1 MTLANVVAA
10 SMFTGITLYAL
21 LAGADFGAGF
31 WDLVAGNAER
41 GAPTRRLIEESIGPV
56 WEANHVWLIFVL
68 VTLWT
73 GFPSAFAPIMST
85 LYVPLTLA
93 AVGIILRGS
102 AFAFRKASRT
112 LGERRFYG
120 IAFASSSV
128 ITPYFLGS
136 VVGGVA
142 SARVPAESRTGDVVR
157 SWLNPTSVLGG
168 VMAVI
173 VCAFLAAVY
182 LAADAERRGRPELVT
197 VFRRRSL
204 AAGIL
209 AGAVAGVGVAVLHAD
224 APLLF
229 HGLTHRGAPLIV
241 ASAVAGASTLVL
253 VARRRV
259 AMARYLAAA
268 AVVAVLW
275 GWAAGQYPWMLE
287 HEVTIKAAAAPRAT
301 LEAGLVAL
309 GAGAVLLVPALVW
322 LLVLVQRG
330 TLASEA

>member
-10 SMFTGITLYAL
+10 AMFTGITLYAL

-112 LGERRFYG
+112 ISERRLYG

-142 SARVPAESRTGDVVR
+142 SGRVPAGTRTGDVLR

-182 LAADAERRGRPELVT
+182 LAADAERRGRPELVAL
-197 VFRRRSL
+197 FRRRSL
-204 AAGIL
+204 AVGIL

-224 APLLF
+224 APFLF

-241 ASAVAGASTLVL
+241 ASAVAGACTLAL
-253 VARRRV
+253 VARRRL
-259 AMARYLAAA
+259 AIARYVAAL

-287 HEVTIKAAAAPRAT
+287 HELTIKAAAAPRAT

-330 TLASEA
+330 TLAAEP

>member
-41 GAPTRRLIEESIGPV
+41 GAPSRRLIEESIGPV

-85 LYVPLTLA
+85 LYIPLTLA

-112 LGERRFYG
+112 ISERRLYG

-142 SARVPAESRTGDVVR
+142 SGRVPAGTRTGDVLR

-168 VMAVI
+168 VRAVI

-197 VFRRRSL
+197 LFRRRSL
-204 AAGIL
+204 GAGIL

-224 APLLF
+224 SPLLF

-241 ASAVAGASTLVL
+241 VSAFAGVCTLVL
-253 VARRRV
+253 VARRRLGIARFV
-259 AMARYLAAA
+259 AAL

-287 HEVTIKAAAAPRAT
+287 HELTIKVAAAPRAT

-330 TLASEA
+330 TLAGET

>member
-10 SMFTGITLYAL
+10 AMFTGITLYAL

-31 WDLVAGNAER
+31 WDLVAGSAER
-41 GAPTRRLIEESIGPV
+41 GAPTRALIEESIGPV

-93 AVGIILRGS
+93 AVGIILRGA

-112 LGERRFYG
+112 LGARRLYG

-142 SARVPAESRTGDVVR
+142 SGRVPSGTRTGDVFR

-182 LAADAERRGRPELVT
+182 LAADAERRGHPALARA
-197 VFRRRSL
+197 FRLRSL
-204 AAGIL
+204 AVGVAG
-209 AGAVAGVGVAVLHAD
+209 GAVAAVGVAVLHAD
-224 APLLF
+224 SPSLF
-229 HGLTHRGAPLIV
+229 HGLTHRGAPLI
-241 ASAVAGASTLVL
+241 AISAAAGALTLVL
-253 VARRRV
+253 VARGIFAV
-259 AMARYLAAA
+259 ARYVAALA
-268 AVVAVLW
+268 VLSVLW

-287 HEVTIKAAAAPRAT
+287 HQLTIKAAAAPRAT
-301 LEAGLVAL
+301 LEAGLIAL
-309 GAGAVLLVPALVW
+309 GAGALLLLPALVW

-330 TLASEA
+330 TLAGEG

>member
-10 SMFTGITLYAL
+10 AMFGGITLYAL

-31 WDLVAGNAER
+31 WDLFAGSAER
-41 GAPTRRLIEESIGPV
+41 GGPTRALIEESIGPV

-93 AVGIILRGS
+93 AVGIILRGA

-112 LGERRFYG
+112 LATRRLYG

-142 SARVPAESRTGDVVR
+142 SGRVPAGTRTGDVLR

-182 LAADAERRGRPELVT
+182 LAADAERRDRPELAR
-197 VFRRRSL
+197 VFRRRSIGAAI
-204 AAGIL
+204 AAGV
-209 AGAVAGVGVAVLHAD
+209 VAAVGVAVLHSD
-224 APLLF
+224 SPDLF
-229 HGLTHRGAPLIV
+229 HGLTHRGAPIIAV
-241 ASAVAGASTLVL
+241 SAAAGACTLVL
-253 VARRRV
+253 VVRRRFGV
-259 AMARYLAAA
+259 ARYVAAL

-287 HEVTIKAAAAPRAT
+287 HQLTIRAAASPRAT
-301 LEAGLVAL
+301 LEAGLLAL
-309 GAGAVLLVPALVW
+309 GAGALLLVPALVW

-330 TLASEA
+330 TLANEV